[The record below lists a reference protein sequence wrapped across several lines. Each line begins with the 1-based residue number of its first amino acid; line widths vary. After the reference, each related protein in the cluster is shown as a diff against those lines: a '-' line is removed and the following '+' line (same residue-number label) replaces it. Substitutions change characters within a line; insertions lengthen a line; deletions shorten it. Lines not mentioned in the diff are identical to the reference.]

1 VTLAVGARALILDP
15 EDRIFLLYCV
25 LPHVEFWLTPGGG
38 LEPGETPVEALERE
52 LWEELG
58 LTGVKVQQHVWH
70 QKVIGNYKAG
80 YDGVVNDYYL
90 VRVAEPFTPS
100 TPESAAMLQVEN
112 VTDHRWWTL
121 DELLATTAAFSP
133 QEFPALFQQLLTDG
147 PPDQPRELG
156 L

>member
-1 VTLAVGARALILDP
+1 MKLAVGARALILDQQ
-15 EDRIFLLYCV
+15 DRIFLLYCV

-38 LEPGETPVEALERE
+38 LEPGETAVEALERE

-70 QKVIGNYKAG
+70 QSVIGNYKAG

-100 TPESAAMLQVEN
+100 SPESAAMLQVEN

-121 DELLATTAAFSP
+121 DELLATTATFSP
-133 QEFPALFQQLLTDG
+133 KSFQSCSSNYWPTAH
-147 PPDQPRELG
+147 PIEPRELA